1 MAINRKILLAKRL
14 LLFSGFS
21 LLCLSIARV
30 LQTLGIII
38 NPEVFGEKVTVELI
52 LDMGV
57 AILAGAA
64 GVLSLLTYEE
74 KMKDSPLALVFAAA
88 VILYTNVY
96 GFIMLFGEGSKL
108 IPIEMILVI
117 FIIIAGLTFL
127 IGHGMN
133 YALYRQNERR

>member
-1 MAINRKILLAKRL
+1 M
-14 LLFSGFS
+14 
-21 LLCLSIARV
+21 

-38 NPEVFGEKVTVELI
+38 NPEVFGEKATVELI

-64 GVLSLLTYEE
+64 GVLSLLIYEG
-74 KMKDSPLALVFAAA
+74 KMKDSPIALVFAAA
-88 VILYTNVY
+88 VILYTTVY

-117 FIIIAGLTFL
+117 CIINAGLTFL

-133 YALYRQNERR
+133 YALYRQNKRQ